1 MKRIILLLLICVGL
15 VLAGCAGQK
24 STEVPKATPTP
35 TMTKE
40 VSKPVQTPKPA
51 VTPTPTPKK
60 TEEIKAVQPPA
71 KVKCELC
78 HTKAVDYPPHK
89 EGGKYCLKCHGKPG
103 MTVAEVAH
111 TVHRGVI
118 SCDVCHGKAPN
129 LTIPKPIYPNQ
140 SVCVN
145 CHNPK
150 DPTKPCTNLVT
161 IHLERGKYCTVC
173 HTQPINVIHKAADED
188 FLGK

>member
-15 VLAGCAGQK
+15 VLAGCAKQGQK
-24 STEVPKATPTP
+24 AIPTPTPTPTPKATPKATPTP
-35 TMTKE
+35 T
-40 VSKPVQTPKPA
+40 PKPTK
-51 VTPTPTPKK
+51 TPISTVQEKTAQPT
-60 TEEIKAVQPPA
+60 A
-71 KVKCELC
+71 KISCELC
-78 HTKAVDYPPHK
+78 HTKAIDYPPHK

-111 TVHRGVI
+111 TVHKGVI
-118 SCDVCHGKAPN
+118 GCDVCHGKAPN
-129 LTIPKPIYPNQ
+129 LTIPKPKFPGQ

-150 DPTKPCTNLVT
+150 NPVEPCTNLVE
-161 IHLERGKYCTVC
+161 IHKGHCEWC
-173 HTQPINVIHKAADED
+173 HTQPLNVIHKAADEK

>member
-1 MKRIILLLLICVGL
+1 MKKIILLLLICIGL

-24 STEVPKATPTP
+24 PTVKTPTP
-35 TMTKE
+35 VKTTPP
-40 VSKPVQTPKPA
+40 KPVTTPVKTPKPA
-51 VTPTPTPKK
+51 ATPRPTRTPVRAAKPSVT
-60 TEEIKAVQPPA
+60 I
-71 KVKCELC
+71 KCESC
-78 HTKAVDYPPHK
+78 HTKATEYKPHTV
-89 EGGKYCLKCHGKPG
+89 GGKYCIKCHGKKG

-111 TVHRGVI
+111 TVHQGVI
-118 SCDVCHGKAPN
+118 SCNVCHGKAPN
-129 LTIPKPIYPNQ
+129 LTIPKPKYPNQ

-173 HTQPINVIHKAADED
+173 HTQPLNVIHKAADENYI
-188 FLGK
+188 GK